1 MLRFEIKSTKMS
13 IGKNKGTTLYY
24 AKQKSHDRIQTNDLE
39 RRIERMTTL
48 SRADVHAALIALSD
62 VIHEELHLG
71 RSVTL
76 AELGTFKLMASAKR
90 MPKAADVTAQTIRTP
105 RVRFYPVDAIRLAA
119 RRVELS
125 LEDPTKTPSKP
136 KKPAPTTP
144 GGEHA
149 HEGDGLGI

>member
-76 AELGTFKLMASAKR
+76 AELGTFKLRILQRSLLSPRSQPPKPLEASMLTRAMA
-90 MPKAADVTAQTIRTP
+90 
-105 RVRFYPVDAIRLAA
+105 
-119 RRVELS
+119 
-125 LEDPTKTPSKP
+125 
-136 KKPAPTTP
+136 
-144 GGEHA
+144 
-149 HEGDGLGI
+149 

>member
-90 MPKAADVTAQTIRTP
+90 MPKATDVTAQTIRTP
-105 RVRFYPVDAIRLAA
+105 RVRFYPVD
-119 RRVELS
+119 LS

-136 KKPAPTTP
+136 KKPAPKTP